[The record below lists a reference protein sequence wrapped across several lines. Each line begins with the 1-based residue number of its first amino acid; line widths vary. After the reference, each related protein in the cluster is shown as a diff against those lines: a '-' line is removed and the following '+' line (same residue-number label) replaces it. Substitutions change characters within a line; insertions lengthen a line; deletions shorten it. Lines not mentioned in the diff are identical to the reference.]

1 MSVRGIALRC
11 RSGRI
16 RPTGRRGLTL
26 IYAENN
32 LPQLTFAKER
42 KMSETILIGGKN
54 LHRSPNQAEVF
65 SDGIWSLH
73 KSNQSPCGRY
83 QNYRLYQDLRKA
95 KKKVFHLSWD
105 ASTGRILQHHD
116 VVMMQEYFPGLQ
128 EWVTDVLNGNPR
140 PVPLE
145 YQGVDEEDGKKRE
158 PKDLS
163 GSESMTE
170 AILTE
175 ISHRWH
181 SGKPLSTYPQ
191 TRKQGRYAPAVL
203 AQMFDIWPN
212 DVDHTISKLMDL
224 GKLEYRMHNSNTK
237 LQGLCQPDDFRP
249 KLAVVRAAIENVDAE
264 TVDAI
269 LKLVREMERN
279 PRPWSLNPISRRSGR
294 YLPMKVSTVLGMEES
309 RAKAVIN
316 QLIRENYIE
325 VFRSAANNGVA
336 GLRVAKEME
345 MDNG

>member
-1 MSVRGIALRC
+1 M
-11 RSGRI
+11 
-16 RPTGRRGLTL
+16 TL

-42 KMSETILIGGKN
+42 KMSKTILIGGKN
-54 LHRSPNQAEVF
+54 LHRSPNQAEMF

-73 KSNQSPCGRY
+73 KSSQSPCGRY

-95 KKKVFHLSWD
+95 KKKVFHLSLD

-116 VVMMQEYFPGLQ
+116 VAMMQEYFPGLQ

-145 YQGVDEEDGKKRE
+145 YQGVDEEDDKKRK

-163 GSESMTE
+163 GSSGIVE
-170 AILTE
+170 AILAE
-175 ISHRWH
+175 VSHRWH

-191 TRKQGRYAPAVL
+191 TRKQGRYAPEVL
-203 AQMFDIWPN
+203 ARMFDVWPR
-212 DVDHTISKLMDL
+212 DIEQTISKLMDR
-224 GKLEYRMHNSNTK
+224 GRLEYRMHNSNTK
-237 LQGLCQPDDFRP
+237 LQGLCQPKDFHP
-249 KLAVVRAAIENVDAE
+249 KLAVERAPIENVDAAI
-264 TVDAI
+264 VDII
-269 LKLVREMERN
+269 LKLVGERDRSA
-279 PRPWSLNPISRRSGR
+279 RPWSLNPISRRSGR
-294 YLPMKVSTVLGMEES
+294 YLPLKVSTVLEMAES
-309 RAKAVIN
+309 RAKIIID

-325 VFRSAANNGVA
+325 VYRPVANNGAA
-336 GLRVAKEME
+336 GLRVVKMME